1 MHSDVVDSNFRTFE
15 FEKCSS
21 NFGIFLNNKPSGK
34 QTRTRT
40 ILGNIRIV
48 DITAGSPA
56 EIDGRLQ
63 VEDKVVEIN
72 GHDLTKASIERAK

>member
-1 MHSDVVDSNFRTFE
+1 MHSDVADSNIRTFE

-21 NFGIFLNNKPSGK
+21 NFGITLNNKLSGK
-34 QTRTRT
+34 QPKTRT

-56 EIDGRLQ
+56 EIDGRLH
-63 VEDKVVEIN
+63 VGDRLLEIN
-72 GHDLTKASIERAK
+72 GHDLGKASIERAK